1 MMQVQPCRSAWCLRG
16 CVLNCANKCDF
27 ACGFCMPLGFSWLP
41 NRGRREWFRDIVACL
56 ELSVHWVR
64 HWVPSGL
71 IYFALDFEV
80 ESMWFFQLEYM
91 NLSGWLLMFF
101 YWPSKYLI
109 AQRLDDLD
117 VDLAFFRQ
125 GHSNWNTES
134 RHLGSQMRFD
144 NDIRIHQD
152 FEVFRRHLTREVN
165 TYCSARV
172 KLWFALVNRQ
182 GAQLETQKM
191 KKFQLHSLIAVECF
205 GMYWEGWEGWTEA
218 DHGILVMYCQWTQR
232 KRMYVRGLTIWQPH
246 LLIREALFYSS
257 DSHPDTIPT

>member
-1 MMQVQPCRSAWCLRG
+1 MQVQPCRSAWCLRG

-144 NDIRIHQD
+144 DDIRILRYLEDTSPGKLIHT
-152 FEVFRRHLTREVN
+152 V
-165 TYCSARV
+165 ARGSNSGLPLSTGKV
-172 KLWFALVNRQ
+172 LSLKHRKWRSSSSIRWLQLSVLACIEKDEKVGQKLITA
-182 GAQLETQKM
+182 
-191 KKFQLHSLIAVECF
+191 S
-205 GMYWEGWEGWTEA
+205 
-218 DHGILVMYCQWTQR
+218 
-232 KRMYVRGLTIWQPH
+232 
-246 LLIREALFYSS
+246 
-257 DSHPDTIPT
+257 